1 MVRYYFSLALRG
13 FRRTPWLGSLM
24 VVTLAVGLAAGMTT
38 TTLRYALGLDPIPRK
53 SERLLNLQD
62 PTAPYHSGGMFD
74 YGRAKAL
81 SRLGGRYAE
90 ATVSGFGIIT
100 SVSIDGRRRSEER
113 GLGIRYATAEFFR
126 MFDVP
131 LLRGRIWTAAEAADA
146 SPVVVLSEDA
156 AGEFFPHGDAIGRQ
170 IRLDKTLYTVIGIS
184 GHWNPQP
191 RYYNLGSPAGAFGG
205 GAPSMFVPV
214 TEIQYAPNKMMVQEA
229 CSRLGDTS
237 LMPRPSTLL
246 SPGCE
251 WLNVWYLAH
260 STRDAK
266 LLARSVK
273 SQLPDLFSTRRARNL
288 QLLNVRQIL
297 ADSDIVPGPVRLYAL
312 LGTAFLA
319 LCIINAAGMQLSRV
333 LHSTTQIGIRR
344 ALGASRADVMR
355 QYVCDAFL
363 VGSMGG
369 LLGIGLTFA
378 GLGVVRQLPD
388 VGYAHMVHMDGTMFC
403 LMILTVLVCSLL
415 VGAVPAWIASHAD
428 PAQVIKAAR

>member
-1 MVRYYFSLALRG
+1 
-13 FRRTPWLGSLM
+13 
-24 VVTLAVGLAAGMTT
+24 
-38 TTLRYALGLDPIPRK
+38 
-53 SERLLNLQD
+53 
-62 PTAPYHSGGMFD
+62 
-74 YGRAKAL
+74 
-81 SRLGGRYAE
+81 
-90 ATVSGFGIIT
+90 
-100 SVSIDGRRRSEER
+100 
-113 GLGIRYATAEFFR
+113 
-126 MFDVP
+126 
-131 LLRGRIWTAAEAADA
+131 
-146 SPVVVLSEDA
+146 
-156 AGEFFPHGDAIGRQ
+156 
-170 IRLDKTLYTVIGIS
+170 
-184 GHWNPQP
+184 
-191 RYYNLGSPAGAFGG
+191 
-205 GAPSMFVPV
+205 
-214 TEIQYAPNKMMVQEA
+214 
-229 CSRLGDTS
+229 
-237 LMPRPSTLL
+237 
-246 SPGCE
+246 
-251 WLNVWYLAH
+251 
-260 STRDAK
+260 
-266 LLARSVK
+266 VK

-312 LGTAFLA
+312 LGTAFLV

-388 VGYAHMVHMDGTMFC
+388 VGYAHMAHMDGTMFC